1 MPCGVTIPAP
11 DRFPSSPP
19 NLPTRVTSCRSR
31 TRRYAMIANAPRRGT
46 HPPRPRKPDS
56 GHTGTISIMLR
67 VCRASLNAMNLW
79 IQCALTP
86 WKPGSTASG
95 PAPAAIHDPA
105 QLQPRSMVGPT
116 PAPMLCRGHFR
127 LSGRSWER
135 RRRVS
140 ETGISNTTVASSS
153 GALAFAGA
161 GGFAAPAGALPAA
174 FVPLATV
181 ASSGVPPSD
190 HGTAGPHG
198 GLPPA
203 VGVAV
208 GSAARSAPGARA
220 ASGARA
226 AARVVACSAERAA
239 AGVASRS
246 RARPRAASRSR
257 PRALP
262 RAGAGAGTGSA
273 V

>member
-1 MPCGVTIPAP
+1 MV
-11 DRFPSSPP
+11 
-19 NLPTRVTSCRSR
+19 
-31 TRRYAMIANAPRRGT
+31 ANAPRRGT
-46 HPPRPRKPDS
+46 HPPRPRKPNS
-56 GHTGTISIMLR
+56 GHIGTISIMLR
-67 VCRASLNAMNLW
+67 ACRASLNAMNPW
-79 IQCALTP
+79 IQCVLTP

-95 PAPAAIHDPA
+95 PAPAAIYDPA
-105 QLQPRSMVGPT
+105 QLQPRSTVRPKLRSRSMVGPT

-153 GALAFAGA
+153 GAVAFAGA
-161 GGFAAPAGALPAA
+161 RGAAGVALPAA

-203 VGVAV
+203 VGLAV
-208 GSAARSAPGARA
+208 GSAARSAYGA
-220 ASGARA
+220 ASGARV
-226 AARVVACSAERAA
+226 AARVVACSAARVA

-262 RAGAGAGTGSA
+262 RAGVGAGTGSA